1 MGKIKLKNVKIY
13 SNHGCLDE
21 EELIGSEYLFQ
32 LEIST
37 DLKKASKTDNLNNT
51 IDYVSLY
58 SIIHQEAIKRS
69 KLLENVANKIL
80 DRIFRE
86 HENIKRIKIEVS
98 KLNPP
103 INGNVEAVSI
113 VIKRKRNLNK

>member
-21 EELIGSEYLFQ
+21 EGLIGSEYLFQ
-32 LEIST
+32 LEFNT

-58 SIIHQEAIKRS
+58 SIIHEESIKRS

>member
-21 EELIGSEYLFQ
+21 ERLIGSEYLFQ
-32 LEIST
+32 LEINT

-58 SIIHQEAIKRS
+58 SIIHEEAIKRS

-80 DRIFRE
+80 DRIFRK

>member
-21 EELIGSEYLFQ
+21 EGLIGSEYLFQ
-32 LEIST
+32 LEINV

-58 SIIHQEAIKRS
+58 SIIYDEAIKRS

-80 DRIFRE
+80 DRIFIE
-86 HENIKRIKIEVS
+86 HENIKRVKIEVS

-113 VIKRKRNLNK
+113 IIKRKRNLNK

>member
-21 EELIGSEYLFQ
+21 EGLIGSEYLFQ
-32 LEIST
+32 LEINV

-58 SIIHQEAIKRS
+58 SIIYDEAIKRS

-80 DRIFRE
+80 DRIFIE
-86 HENIKRIKIEVS
+86 HENIKRVKIEVS

-113 VIKRKRNLNK
+113 IIKRN